1 MCVILSAK
9 TPSRTE
15 PVLADK
21 EVLLTTLNIKAM
33 AFTGM
38 EDTNDSSGMDAHA
51 PCQLIS
57 WFLLLRT
64 PVNDSS
70 WKTDGLFHLYQWVV
84 ECRVLE
90 GILSPILWK
99 MKENCLPLQ
108 SIWIIP
114 GWFIRGWW
122 GRRNQYPDNKRQ
134 HHKPGK
140 LAQTQVT
147 FLQEKNSES
156 PALILQQ

>member
-1 MCVILSAK
+1 
-9 TPSRTE
+9 
-15 PVLADK
+15 
-21 EVLLTTLNIKAM
+21 
-33 AFTGM
+33 M
-38 EDTNDSSGMDAHA
+38 EDTNDSSGMDA

-70 WKTDGLFHLYQWVV
+70 WKTHGFFHLYQWVV

-122 GRRNQYPDNKRQ
+122 GWRNQYPDNKRQ

-147 FLQEKNSES
+147 LLQEKNFRIACLNSAAIRGTKTDAFKTMKLMYLC
-156 PALILQQ
+156 ALLCSWKAIKIFCFLSKSK